1 MAKVDL
7 KLYSEYER
15 IQKEYNKMRKRV
27 TKKILRLRDE
37 ITSGRIPSLVV
48 PQRRRKIPLRTAMK
62 MSRRML
68 RQRMRELYRFV
79 THFETDLYR
88 SIKQGYLE
96 LYRTYII
103 QEDTEYNPFANKY
116 PDREGFLYSEEQIKL
131 ETNPKLAQFMRDY
144 NMIVRMNPE
153 RFATLLYT
161 GKLPSFQ
168 KLYEEFSGKGFSFG
182 ESWADQLH
190 EAIRLRAVKEED
202 MEDVI
207 ESRQHYV
214 ENEKR
219 TKYYVRKE
227 KQGVKTY
234 KNKHESKE

>member
-15 IQKEYNKMRKRV
+15 IQKEYNKMRKRL
-27 TKKILRLRDE
+27 TKKILRFREE
-37 ITSGRIPSLVV
+37 ITNGRVPSLVI
-48 PQRRRKIPLRTAMK
+48 PERKRKIPLRTALR

-68 RQRMRELYRFV
+68 RKRMSELYRFA
-79 THFETDLYR
+79 TNFETDLFK

-96 LYRTYII
+96 LYKTYII
-103 QEDTEYNPFANKY
+103 QEDTEYNPFSSKY

-144 NMIVRMNPE
+144 NMIVRMSPK

-161 GKLPSFQ
+161 GKLPSFAR
-168 KLYEEFSGKGFSFG
+168 LYNEFNGKGYAFG

-190 EAIRLRAVKEED
+190 EAIRLRGVRDENEED
-202 MEDVI
+202 YIRTRV
-207 ESRQHYV
+207 HYV
-214 ENEKR
+214 ENEKV
-219 TKYYVRKE
+219 TKSHNRKVKQGIKTWKQKNE
-227 KQGVKTY
+227 KQ
-234 KNKHESKE
+234 E